1 MTTATINEQVV
12 RDVVQEVLTQLRG
25 AGTSGAAA
33 PAAPATSA
41 PSVPLGAS
49 SPLSARPTS
58 AAQPAAAAQPV
69 APGAWGVFQSVDQAV
84 TAARAAQEWLAGQ
97 TIATRADIIQ
107 LIRDVVRSRIQELG
121 QMELDETKIGRLD
134 HKYDKLELIVNHV
147 SGTEFLSS
155 EAYSGD
161 AGLTVVEHAPYGVIG
176 VITPVTH
183 VIPTLCCNA
192 LQMIAAGNSLV
203 INPHPGGIR
212 TAIHITRLWNQ
223 AIHEKH
229 GVDNLIC
236 VMEKPTLETADQIFT
251 HPGIGML
258 CVTGGAGVANAAMAS
273 RKKAVVA
280 GPGNPP
286 VVVDETADLDRAA
299 AKIIQGAAYDNNLL
313 CVAEKEVFAVAGIFD
328 QLMDAMGRHGGYRLT
343 REQMDALG
351 DKCFVKQDGSNGG
364 HLVLNR
370 DVVGK
375 DPQVLAGMVG
385 VSVPAGT
392 QMLYGETNASHV
404 LVQHEQMTTVIPLV
418 RVRDVDEGI
427 ALAKQS
433 EHGFGHTC
441 IMHSMNVANLTK
453 MGREMNTTLFF
464 KNGAT
469 NEGEG
474 FISYSIATPTGE
486 GPTSPLTF
494 TRVRRCIMIGHLRIV

>member
-12 RDVVQEVLTQLRG
+12 RDVVQEVLSQLRG
-25 AGTSGAAA
+25 AGAAGATAA
-33 PAAPATSA
+33 PAVSA
-41 PSVPLGAS
+41 PPIGAS
-49 SPLSARPTS
+49 SPITARPTS
-58 AAQPAAAAQPV
+58 VPAAAAAGTPSQAASGRWGIFADVNEAV
-69 APGAWGVFQSVDQAV
+69 A
-84 TAARAAQEWLAGQ
+84 AAKVAQGWLVEQ
-97 TIATRADIIQ
+97 TIATRAQVVQI
-107 LIRDVVRSRIQELG
+107 IRDVVRSRIQELG

-134 HKYDKLELIVNHV
+134 HKFDKLELIVSHV

-161 AGLTVVEHAPYGVIG
+161 AGLTVVEHAPYGVLG

-183 VIPTLCCNA
+183 VIPTMCCNA
-192 LQMIAAGNSLV
+192 LQMIAAGNSMV
-203 INPHPGGIR
+203 INPHPGGIQ
-212 TAIHITRLWNQ
+212 TAVYITRLWNQ
-223 AIHEKH
+223 AIHEKL

-236 VMEKPTLETADQIFT
+236 VMEKPTLETADAIFT
-251 HPGIGML
+251 HPDIAML
-258 CVTGGAGVANAAMAS
+258 CVTGGAGVANAAMS
-273 RKKAVVA
+273 SKKKAVVA

-286 VVVDETADLDRAA
+286 VVVDETADIDRAA
-299 AKIIQGAAYDNNLL
+299 VKIIQGAAYDNNLL
-313 CVAEKEVFAVAGIFD
+313 CVAEKQVFAVSSIFD
-328 QLMDAMGRHGGYRLT
+328 QLMDAMSRHGGYRLT

-351 DKCFVKQDGSNGG
+351 KTCFISKNGSNGG
-364 HLVLNR
+364 HLILNR
-370 DVVGK
+370 EVVGK
-375 DPQVLAGMVG
+375 DPEALGAMIG
-385 VSVPAGT
+385 VSVPPGT
-392 QMLYGETNASHV
+392 QMLYGETGADHV

-418 RVRDVDEGI
+418 RCGNVDEAI
-427 ALAKQS
+427 ALAKTS

-453 MGREMNTTLFF
+453 MGREMNTSLFF

-494 TRVRRCIMIGHLRIV
+494 TRVRRCIMIGHLRII